1 MRTSTYTVLPHCR
14 SPATCRPRG
23 GLYDVKEFAK
33 KSVLNG
39 TSVFTHSCTVT
50 ELALCTHLPINPWFN
65 CVLLLWRIKTDSF
78 CLCCIGVIIK
88 DNLSIQSVLQ
98 CHLVHSFAIKEVCS
112 ITKVKLFTVIV
123 NKCVVWPIKMLFF
136 FLLLFLFLKY
146 ISFKPCWRLY
156 EPPFSKSCVIQR
168 SHSKWLYP
176 NGALQKAFWGYICH
190 VPDHTGAFDRW
201 QVFLGIC
208 CSESG
213 EVSPV
218 LWLLK
223 HNSRHVLCRICKI
236 HTTFEGNWSHKFA
249 VNLWVLEGWA
259 ETSTAGFDWEVS
271 AASHAGEYYAVKGQ
285 EVRCVTHAR
294 WWMALLENWNTFF
307 FAHLNYSGWLLKDG
321 GEGGCLWFHSVVW
334 ERWLVNSN
342 MFLSVLLQEGSF
354 YKAGSLKVFVRTL

>member
-1 MRTSTYTVLPHCR
+1 MDINHRTTSTFPVSPRCR

-23 GLYDVKEFAK
+23 GLYVKEFAK

-39 TSVFTHSCTVT
+39 TSVFTHSCTLA
-50 ELALCTHLPINPWFN
+50 ELAPCTHLPINPWFN
-65 CVLLLWRIKTDSF
+65 CVLLLWRIKADSF
-78 CLCCIGVIIK
+78 CLCWSIGVIIK
-88 DNLSIQSVLQ
+88 DYLSIQSLIQ
-98 CHLVHSFAIKEVCS
+98 CHLVHSFARKEVCF
-112 ITKVKLFTVIV
+112 ITEVKHFTVIV
-123 NKCVVWPIKMLFF
+123 NKCVAWSIKILLFF
-136 FLLLFLFLKY
+136 FLLLFLFWKY

-176 NGALQKAFWGYICH
+176 NGALQKAFWGCICH
-190 VPDHTGAFDRW
+190 VPEHTGAFDRW

-223 HNSRHVLCRICKI
+223 HNSRHVLCRICKL

-259 ETSTAGFDWEVS
+259 GTSTAGFDWEVFS
-271 AASHAGEYYAVKGQ
+271 SFTRRRILCCERAGSEVCYAHSMMNGF
-285 EVRCVTHAR
+285 VRK
-294 WWMALLENWNTFF
+294 LKYLF
-307 FAHLNYSGWLLKDG
+307 WLIWSTLDDSSKTG
-321 GEGGCLWFHSVVW
+321 GEGGGCL
-334 ERWLVNSN
+334 
-342 MFLSVLLQEGSF
+342 
-354 YKAGSLKVFVRTL
+354 